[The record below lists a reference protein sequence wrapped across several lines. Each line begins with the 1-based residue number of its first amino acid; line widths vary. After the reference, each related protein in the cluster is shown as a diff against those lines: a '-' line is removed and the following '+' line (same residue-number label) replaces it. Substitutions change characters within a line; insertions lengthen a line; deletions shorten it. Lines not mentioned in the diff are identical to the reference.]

1 VTVEHVV
8 LASLSGVM
16 DGGFT
21 AIADVSRAMAGI
33 GAADEYRLIGGVAV
47 MLHIQRL
54 GIDLPLRATGD
65 ADFGVPPHVLRRP
78 ELVEVIEALGYSKV
92 LGNRWERPIDDRRL
106 AAVDLLVP
114 SYRSRARHTLKV
126 GDVVTTEVPGPAEA
140 LRRPGVT
147 IDAELR
153 RTDGAVLKTTVVLPD
168 AVGMLALKARVRSVR
183 NETRDAEDLWRCL
196 EIAAADGVTPAMFD
210 DDEPLEELRGILWR
224 ELGSDGHSL
233 SAVLRDLQ
241 EAPAARLRT
250 RLRALLAEVVGVVG
264 PGDLPRPP

>member
-1 VTVEHVV
+1 MTVEHVV
-8 LASLSGVM
+8 LASLSGAM

-54 GIDLPLRATGD
+54 RIDLPLRATGD

-78 ELVEVIEALGYSKV
+78 ELVQAIEALGYSKV

-126 GDVVTTEVPGPAEA
+126 GDVVTTEVPGLAEA

-153 RTDGAVLKTTVVLPD
+153 RTDGAVLRTTIVLPD
-168 AVGMLALKARVRSVR
+168 AVGTLALKARVRSVR

-196 EIAAADGVTPAMFD
+196 EIAAADGVTPAMID

-224 ELGSDGHSL
+224 ELGPDGHSL
-233 SAVLRDLQ
+233 PAVVRDIQ

-250 RLRALLAEVVGVVG
+250 RLRALLAEVVGIVG
-264 PGDLPRPP
+264 PGDPPRPP

>member
-8 LASLSGVM
+8 IASLSGAM

-54 GIDLPLRATGD
+54 RIDLPLRATGD
-65 ADFGVPPHVLRRP
+65 
-78 ELVEVIEALGYSKV
+78 
-92 LGNRWERPIDDRRL
+92 
-106 AAVDLLVP
+106 AVDLLVP

-126 GDVVTTEVPGPAEA
+126 GDVVTTEVPGLAEA

-168 AVGMLALKARVRSVR
+168 AVGTLALKARVRSVR

-196 EIAAADGVTPAMFD
+196 EIAAADGVAPAMFD

-224 ELGSDGHSL
+224 ELGPDGHSL
-233 SAVLRDLQ
+233 PAVVRDLQ

-264 PGDLPRPP
+264 PGDPPRPP